1 VNASID
7 FNQAVTEK
15 TISYP
20 CGSEYKAL
28 RTQINQEIATVAI
41 DGHITQDL
49 LITHSSDQYISLC
62 FILSGKITS
71 FKQDGSVDSVYS
83 QGEGFLISHENFNGS
98 TILHGTDK
106 LSVFSIFMPFDFLAR
121 IFKCTSKKRML
132 QLLNQ
137 QRCEKF
143 FQKEILVTPQVKSI
157 LHQMDQGK
165 PTEELKCFFVASKVY
180 ELINHC
186 FEQLTNNVQQVCT
199 LSANDIVCLKR
210 ARKILSENIAEPPSI
225 MQLART
231 VGINDCKLKRGF
243 KQIFNIT
250 PFGYVQELRMMQAKQ
265 SLLNG
270 LSSVTSVAN
279 QVGYTNVGH
288 FSAAFRKYH
297 GSTPGNFKKNLMIMT
312 A

>member
-1 VNASID
+1 
-7 FNQAVTEK
+7 
-15 TISYP
+15 
-20 CGSEYKAL
+20 
-28 RTQINQEIATVAI
+28 
-41 DGHITQDL
+41 
-49 LITHSSDQYISLC
+49 
-62 FILSGKITS
+62 
-71 FKQDGSVDSVYS
+71 
-83 QGEGFLISHENFNGS
+83 
-98 TILHGTDK
+98 
-106 LSVFSIFMPFDFLAR
+106 
-121 IFKCTSKKRML
+121 
-132 QLLNQ
+132 
-137 QRCEKF
+137 
-143 FQKEILVTPQVKSI
+143 
-157 LHQMDQGK
+157 
-165 PTEELKCFFVASKVY
+165 VASKVY

>member
-1 VNASID
+1 VKASID
-7 FNQAVTEK
+7 FNQAVTEE

-41 DGHITQDL
+41 NGHITQDL

-71 FKQDGSVDSVYS
+71 LKQDGSVDSVYS

-121 IFKCTSKKRML
+121 IFKCTLNKRML

-157 LHQMDQGK
+157 LHQMDQSK
-165 PTEELKCFFVASKVY
+165 PAEELKCFFVASKVY

-186 FEQLTNNVQQVCT
+186 FEQLTNNIQQGCP
-199 LSANDIVCLKR
+199 LSVNDIVCLKM

-243 KQIFNIT
+243 KKIFNIT
-250 PFGYVQELRMMQAKQ
+250 PFGYVQELRMMKAKQ

-270 LSSVTSVAN
+270 VSSVTSVAN